1 MAQAPKEECCFFLYG
16 CNPITC
22 SCAQYQLR
30 YDVLNHIYPGSKLD
44 HYICCQGLF
53 GSCCCFKPGR
63 MGEEKCPACCLSL
76 EVVCCPGPAVSA
88 TRALMMEKYSLGL
101 DPCDNQIVRFNNC
114 LQGLLV
120 FVKIVNL
127 FGGNSRTE
135 DCERNLRTIA
145 NIVYMT
151 TQGCML
157 AQIHRELKK
166 RGTTEAPT
174 YQAIEDRE

>member
-1 MAQAPKEECCFFLYG
+1 
-16 CNPITC
+16 
-22 SCAQYQLR
+22 
-30 YDVLNHIYPGSKLD
+30 
-44 HYICCQGLF
+44 
-53 GSCCCFKPGR
+53 
-63 MGEEKCPACCLSL
+63 
-76 EVVCCPGPAVSA
+76 
-88 TRALMMEKYSLGL
+88 MMQKYSLGL

-114 LQGLLV
+114 LQGLLM
-120 FVKIVNL
+120 FVQIVNL